1 MDFYEGAVRK
11 SLQAHAASLDPGG
24 LFYTSEDEQIA
35 AGQAKVDIG
44 GYGAKSTLATREV
57 QKKAEQENLIAAQAA
72 GQERRLVEAQQG
84 IEAEKKRRLDERRRR
99 QIERGSLMY
108 GMETGMGDTLG

>member
-1 MDFYEGAVRK
+1 MGGGAEAFYRQSV
-11 SLQAHAASLDPGG
+11 LASLDPGG
-24 LFYTSEDEQIA
+24 LFYTAENKDIA
-35 AGQAKVDIG
+35 EFQAKADVG
-44 GYGAKSTLATREV
+44 GYGAKSTVATREAA
-57 QKKAEQENLIAAQAA
+57 KKAEIENIKAAQAA